1 MGELSQQIQEE
12 IRKINMI
19 HGTEATLDD
28 LDKEEV
34 PTWVKLVQ
42 DAQARKEYILQ
53 KQKSQDESI
62 HTKQEEVK
70 EQIKNKVLDF
80 DLEGDV
86 PDTFVV
92 DWRDRKEQERLQKEL
107 EMKNKKE
114 TPEPMIIEEK
124 REEESKSSLPPMTY
138 QESV

>member
-1 MGELSQQIQEE
+1 MGKEEGKKLRMSDLQNQIQEELRKIKEKEEEHRMKTERENKKKELSQQIQEE

-53 KQKSQDESI
+53 KQKSQDES
-62 HTKQEEVK
+62 
-70 EQIKNKVLDF
+70 
-80 DLEGDV
+80 
-86 PDTFVV
+86 
-92 DWRDRKEQERLQKEL
+92 
-107 EMKNKKE
+107 
-114 TPEPMIIEEK
+114 
-124 REEESKSSLPPMTY
+124 
-138 QESV
+138 